1 MVQLS
6 AYSSIH
12 DRKKRSRSNKNQQ
25 DGRIVSLRCPRV
37 NGFHAPQSAILVGNV
52 DLVLGLGQDDCCQ
65 RHWAGPCVGRERA
78 EKGCSR
84 TQLNERVR
92 Q

>member
-1 MVQLS
+1 VVQLS

-52 DLVLGLGQDDCCQ
+52 DLVLGLGQDVVASVIGLG
-65 RHWAGPCVGRERA
+65 RVSAGSERRKDAVGR
-78 EKGCSR
+78 
-84 TQLNERVR
+84 N
-92 Q
+92 